1 MAAQNGE
8 DVYVTLLLSDT
19 YLPGALVLAHSLR
32 DAGTTKKLA
41 VMVTLDTVSAEVITQ
56 LKAVFDH
63 VIPVPRVRNEKPAN
77 LYLMD
82 RADLHSAFTKINLWK
97 QTQFR
102 KIVYLDADVVAY
114 RAPDELFDLDH
125 PFSAAPDIGWP
136 DLFNTGVM
144 ALTPNMGDY
153 YALKAM
159 AERGISFDGADQG
172 LLNMHF
178 KNNYNRLSFTYN
190 VTPSGHY
197 QYVPAYRHFQSSINM
212 VHFIGSEKPWAQG
225 REASSAGGTPYNE
238 MLGRWWAVYDRH
250 YRQPSP
256 PLTPTDATQKH
267 KVPEIVQY
275 FVKGEFQPKIT
286 TYVVP
291 TGQPPLHQGRSTHD
305 AYHHAPPPSQP
316 DHHHQ
321 HHYEQAHEHHH
332 HEPSPPHHHEKSHPG
347 DYVPHPYIPPSVP
360 RDSLS
365 IVVEGTKAEAREEQV
380 SGPQGWAPV
389 VHHEEREHKPERP
402 PVEYSWDAQ
411 RQPPPADSK
420 PEALNFPQT
429 HYEMSSDPAPF
440 VPPQRYPS
448 PPKNMW
454 YEVPKEKPASRAEKP
469 RPIFPWEIEQPR
481 PSRVFAD
488 ELYPPEPSLTEG
500 STVAPS
506 GRRKFSLESH
516 TTMTEPSMTESST
529 ADHKS
534 EPSSPATPTI
544 RVTHSD
550 PWASFTRVNAWD
562 DDPAIDKYVGAMPLY
577 RKHRS
582 SGSIVGQVS
591 PRAPGGSG
599 VGSQS
604 ETSAGAE
611 WRRRGSKLTD
621 FPTAVE
627 RPSLPVTPAPIRR
640 PKFWGAGGPGIDDEG
655 TDDGPQLPAAD
666 GVPQQSEWD
675 PVARLQL
682 LAKQQSELLLQ
693 KLGAGEVSGGSDT
706 GGATGGEGH
715 DIPNRPLPF
724 GSEDIVSPRYIAR
737 SSNVLSPQPVKPP
750 GAGPQGILGQGQ
762 GDSEAT
768 PRSTSA
774 TATETAKPAELGS
787 SIPEP
792 SFHGPG
798 AAWEKDEEYLSH
810 STAMPP
816 SEEERDVLQT

>member
-8 DVYVTLLLSDT
+8 DAYVTLLLSDT

-41 VMVTLDTVSAEVITQ
+41 VLVTLDSVSAEVITQ
-56 LKAVFDH
+56 LKSVFDH

-77 LYLMD
+77 LYLMN

-102 KIVYLDADVVAY
+102 RIVYVDADVVAY

-153 YALKAM
+153 YALVAM

-212 VHFIGSEKPWAQG
+212 VHFIGSDKPWALG
-225 REASSAGGTPYNE
+225 REATSGGSPYDE

-256 PLTPTDATQKH
+256 PLTPTDASQGQGQH
-267 KVPEIVQY
+267 KVPEIIQY
-275 FVKGEFQPKIT
+275 FVKGEFRPKTT

-291 TGQPPLHQGRSTHD
+291 TGQPPLHQ
-305 AYHHAPPPSQP
+305 
-316 DHHHQ
+316 
-321 HHYEQAHEHHH
+321 
-332 HEPSPPHHHEKSHPG
+332 
-347 DYVPHPYIPPSVP
+347 
-360 RDSLS
+360 
-365 IVVEGTKAEAREEQV
+365 EQV
-380 SGPQGWAPV
+380 SRPQGGALV
-389 VHHEEREHKPERP
+389 ARHEREHKPEPRP
-402 PVEYSWDAQ
+402 IEYSWDAQ
-411 RQPPPADSK
+411 RQAPPAHSK
-420 PEALNFPQT
+420 PEAMNFPQM
-429 HYEMSSDPAPF
+429 HYEMSSDTAPF
-440 VPPQRYPS
+440 VPPPRYPS

-454 YEVPKEKPASRAEKP
+454 YEVPREKPASRAEKP

-481 PSRVFAD
+481 ASRVFAD
-488 ELYPPEPSLTEG
+488 DVYPSEPSLTEG

-506 GRRKFSLESH
+506 GRRISFPESQ

-562 DDPAIDKYVGAMPLY
+562 DDPAIDKYVGSMPLY
-577 RKHRS
+577 RRHKS
-582 SGSIVGQVS
+582 SGSLVGQTS
-591 PRAPGGSG
+591 PRAVGGSG
-599 VGSQS
+599 VGSQQ

-621 FPTAVE
+621 FPTAID

-655 TDDGPQLPAAD
+655 EDDGKLPAAD

-693 KLGAGEVSGGSDT
+693 KLGAGEVSGGGDA
-706 GGATGGEGH
+706 GGATGGEH
-715 DIPNRPLPF
+715 NIPNRPLPF

-750 GAGPQGILGQGQ
+750 GAGPHGILGQAQ
-762 GDSEAT
+762 GESEST

-774 TATETAKPAELGS
+774 TATETAKPAEPGS

-798 AAWEKDEEYLSH
+798 AAWEKDEGYLAH

-816 SEEERDVLQT
+816 SEEEKDVLQT